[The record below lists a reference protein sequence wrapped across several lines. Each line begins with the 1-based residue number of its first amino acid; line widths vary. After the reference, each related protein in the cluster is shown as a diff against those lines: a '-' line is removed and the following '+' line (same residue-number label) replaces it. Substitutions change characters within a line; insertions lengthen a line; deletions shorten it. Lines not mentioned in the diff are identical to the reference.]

1 MTMIPIVNL
10 KAKAKLNEISS
21 RAFPLADAPILKDSA
36 KIIDFLKV
44 EKSARYQP
52 NSTQTF
58 CNIYAYDYAM
68 LFGAYLPRVWW
79 KEEAIKANKFDVIYG
94 KTVIELNVNALYE
107 WFQTY
112 SKNYGWREVT
122 SKSEAQKLA
131 NNGKCVVILAANKL
145 ASKSG
150 HIVAVVKETE
160 KHKALYANGLC
171 DKICAIPLQSN
182 AGRVNKEYF
191 CSEWWKTNHK
201 PIKIYVHE

>member
-1 MTMIPIVNL
+1 MIPQVNL
-10 KAKAKLNEISS
+10 KAKAKINEISS
-21 RAFPLADAPILKDSA
+21 RAFPLLDAPLLKDSA

-44 EKSARYQP
+44 EKSERYKP

-94 KTVIELNVNALYE
+94 KTVVELNVNALYE

-112 SKNYGWREVT
+112 SKNYGWREIT

-131 NNGKCVVILAANKL
+131 NNGKCVVMLAANKL

-150 HIVAVVKETE
+150 HIVAIVKETE

-191 CSEWWKTNHK
+191 CSEWWKNNHK
-201 PIKIYVHE
+201 PIKMYVHE